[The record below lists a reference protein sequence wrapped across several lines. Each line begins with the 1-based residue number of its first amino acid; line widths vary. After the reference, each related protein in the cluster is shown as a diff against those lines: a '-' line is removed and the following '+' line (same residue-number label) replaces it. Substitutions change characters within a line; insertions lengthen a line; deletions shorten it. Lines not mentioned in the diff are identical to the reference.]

1 MTTAAELE
9 IKKATID
16 DANILLDFI
25 KQLAIYE
32 KMLDEV
38 SATED
43 LVKENIFGESS
54 NVEALIGYY
63 KNNPVCIAIYFFNYS
78 TFKGKPGLYL
88 EDLFVL
94 PEMRG
99 KGFGKKMLSHLA
111 SIAEAKGCARFEWA
125 VLDWNEPA
133 IKFYESIGA
142 ELMKE
147 WIITRLDEDGIRRL
161 SALNDH

>member
-1 MTTAAELE
+1 MSDTSELD
-9 IKKATID
+9 IRKATID
-16 DANILLDFI
+16 DSNILLDFI
-25 KQLAIYE
+25 KKLAIYE

-38 SATED
+38 TATEE
-43 LVKENIFGESS
+43 LIRENIFGEHS
-54 NVEALIGYY
+54 NAKALIGYY
-63 KNNPVCIAIYFFNYS
+63 ENKPVCFAIYFYNYS

-94 PEMRG
+94 PEMRN

-111 SIAEAKGCARFEWA
+111 SIAEAEGCARFEWA

-142 ELMKE
+142 RLMKD
-147 WIITRLDEDGIRRL
+147 WIINRLDETGIKNL
-161 SALNDH
+161 SKIYDN